1 MTSRRRATRPP
12 EGTREVTWVLVQ
24 PAELEAWRATRGL
37 TKATLASL
45 VGVSPGTYQNWT
57 SGRTAPPW
65 TRQVRLR
72 ALLDAPRPAAPP
84 APSAAP
90 SAPEGSPAGVKSF
103 AAGEI
108 VSTYLETQGGLDAA
122 ALCQLVA
129 EVRRA
134 LDGAPA
140 GDGLPGGGVEG
151 VVDGRSRRPAR
162 RRGPPPPG

>member
-1 MTSRRRATRPP
+1 MTSRRRAARPP
-12 EGTREVTWVLVQ
+12 ERTRELSWVLVQ
-24 PAELEAWRATRGL
+24 PAELEVWRASRGL
-37 TKATLASL
+37 TKADLASL
-45 VGVSPGTYQNWT
+45 VGVSPGTYLNWT

-72 ALLDAPRPAAPP
+72 ALLDAPRPVAPLAPAAAP
-84 APSAAP
+84 AAH
-90 SAPEGSPAGVKSF
+90 EGSPAGVASF

-108 VSTYLETQGGLDAA
+108 VSTYLETQGGLDAT

-140 GDGLPGGGVEG
+140 GDGLPGDGVG
-151 VVDGRSRRPAR
+151 LRSLAR
-162 RRGPPPPG
+162 RRRARPPG